1 MILKSIRK
9 AYKQHKG
16 LTDFLVEYRRELEG
30 IQDLIESVKNE
41 KALKGAKVSEP
52 LTSLKHLEGKLCDWL
67 AKVDPGDK
75 KSLRQFADQLL
86 RGQDDRKKLDHIM
99 KDLDRAKN
107 NLLLALS
114 MHHSTVVHSIG
125 QAVDTKSNKTIRL
138 SQNAKTNR
146 STTGRANIIV
156 PTVAS
161 TDTQSSDSEEDDTS
175 TEDTSSTGGTSTEG
189 SESDE
194 PTSAVP
200 EERKIRR
207 VRRNKAKKGSRMIN
221 GPVGKVDRYAHVSII
236 EIEDNEC
243 EEDADMINYAIDE
256 EGLALTQKMREM
268 RIAERRDDILWARKH
283 GFEPCTT
290 AAARTEASG

>member
-16 LTDFLVEYRRELEG
+16 LTGFLFEYRLELER

-125 QAVDTKSNKTIRL
+125 QVVDTKSSKTIRL
-138 SQNAKTNR
+138 SQKVKTNR
-146 STTGRANIIV
+146 STIGRANIIV
-156 PTVAS
+156 PIVAS
-161 TDTQSSDSEEDDTS
+161 TSSKDTN
-175 TEDTSSTGGTSTEG
+175 
-189 SESDE
+189 
-194 PTSAVP
+194 
-200 EERKIRR
+200 RIR
-207 VRRNKAKKGSRMIN
+207 
-221 GPVGKVDRYAHVSII
+221 
-236 EIEDNEC
+236 
-243 EEDADMINYAIDE
+243 
-256 EGLALTQKMREM
+256 
-268 RIAERRDDILWARKH
+268 
-283 GFEPCTT
+283 
-290 AAARTEASG
+290 EA